1 MYEDI
6 ASIINDAAERGIYKK
21 TVLSK
26 CTDKSVKRCTVSMFR
41 HSGGGTGIQLETLL
55 RDGKAVH
62 KNLPQEELTASVLSL
77 LGLYRQADI
86 ITTAGS
92 CTVMIS
98 ERGKVHVKNAIKAGE
113 AELAEIQGHD
123 RKKTHLLS
131 PDAPF
136 LYPLGIS
143 DAHGR
148 LLDSRRSKYKQ
159 INRFL
164 ELLDDVYPKLPQSG
178 TLTVCDLCCGKSVLA
193 FAVYRYLTFVRGR
206 QVEMYGV
213 DLKPDVIELSER
225 IARESGCT
233 GLHFIC
239 GDVSRFEPPA
249 PPALVLSLHAC
260 DTATDLVLSLAIK
273 YRAKVILST
282 PCCHHEIFSQLAQLP
297 PVLATA
303 YSGYPILRGKLADS
317 LTDGLRCAR
326 LEMEGYKV
334 QAVELVDPDDTP
346 KNVLIRAVFDR
357 MPSAEKKA
365 ELRLA
370 YDAALSAFGI
380 SPALDRLL
388 PRDGA

>member
-41 HSGGGTGIQLETLL
+41 HCGGGTGIQLETLL
-55 RDGKAVH
+55 RDGKAIH

-98 ERGKVHVKNAIKAGE
+98 ERGKVHVKNSIKAGE

-178 TLTVCDLCCGKSVLA
+178 PLTVCDLCCGKSVLA

-213 DLKPDVIELSER
+213 TSSRTLSSYPNASH
-225 IARESGCT
+225 ARAAAQDCT
-233 GLHFIC
+233 LSAATFLALSRLHRRHSF
-239 GDVSRFEPPA
+239 SH
-249 PPALVLSLHAC
+249 S
-260 DTATDLVLSLAIK
+260 TLAIPLPTLCF
-273 YRAKVILST
+273 LSPLNT
-282 PCCHHEIFSQLAQLP
+282 GQ
-297 PVLATA
+297 
-303 YSGYPILRGKLADS
+303 R
-317 LTDGLRCAR
+317 
-326 LEMEGYKV
+326 
-334 QAVELVDPDDTP
+334 
-346 KNVLIRAVFDR
+346 
-357 MPSAEKKA
+357 
-365 ELRLA
+365 
-370 YDAALSAFGI
+370 
-380 SPALDRLL
+380 
-388 PRDGA
+388 